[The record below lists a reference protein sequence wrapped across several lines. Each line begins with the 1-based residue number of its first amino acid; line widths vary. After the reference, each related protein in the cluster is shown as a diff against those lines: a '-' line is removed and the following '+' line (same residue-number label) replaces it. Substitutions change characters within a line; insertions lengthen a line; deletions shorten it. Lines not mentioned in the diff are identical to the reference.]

1 VTVAPGPLCPLR
13 PARAADVP
21 TLAAIYGA
29 CAREL
34 GPRVYTP
41 EQVAAW
47 ASFSDDVD
55 GFGRYVLE
63 ADTWVAEASDGTLR
77 GFSGFSGQ
85 AGADRRHWAEVHSLY
100 VRPADIGRGLGTRLL
115 QATMQRAAAAGLMQA
130 EAWATP
136 FSRPRFE
143 QAGFVLAD
151 AVWAPYQGVMFER
164 YRMVR
169 R

>member
-1 VTVAPGPLCPLR
+1 MPSLR
-13 PARAADVP
+13 PATATDVAV
-21 TLAAIYGA
+21 LAAIYVD
-29 CAREL
+29 CARQL

-47 ASFSDDVD
+47 ASFGADTE
-55 GFGRYVLE
+55 GFARYVLE
-63 ADTWVAEASDGTLR
+63 ADTWLAVDAAGVVL
-77 GFSGFSGQ
+77 GFSGWSAQQ
-85 AGADRRHWAEVHSLY
+85 AAEGRRWAEVHSLY
-100 VRPADIGRGLGTRLL
+100 VRPDHVGRGLGTQML
-115 QATMQRAAAAGLMQA
+115 QATLQRVAAAGLLQS

-143 QAGFVLAD
+143 QAGFVLAE